1 MLTRPTESLVGEKVA
16 PTFLANTPVETL
28 GLWNLRNVNRTPLL
42 NPRATATIG
51 IQPSTIDDR
60 PTTIPSPMSDRP
72 QRPPHA
78 AQPLPEPTILLTE
91 GWHCLH
97 IYYQVDQSALASL
110 DEAAREVGRHQLIEL
125 LDPEDSKTPERLQ
138 TSVVSGHRAD
148 LGLMLMDS
156 DPLKIDAVTQGIRAS
171 ALGTVL
177 KPTYS
182 FVSITEV
189 SEYVPTVEQ
198 YGERLRLDGTSPDDP
213 AYEAKLNAYK
223 QRLPMMNQ
231 QRLYPDIPPFPVVC
245 FYPMN
250 KIRHPQANWY
260 QLPFSARSQLMAE
273 HATSGIKF
281 AGRVS
286 QLITA
291 STGFD
296 DWEWGVTLWARA
308 PEHIKEIVY
317 TMRFDQASARY
328 AEFGSFYVGY
338 VKTAAEALE
347 HLRV

>member
-1 MLTRPTESLVGEKVA
+1 M
-16 PTFLANTPVETL
+16 
-28 GLWNLRNVNRTPLL
+28 
-42 NPRATATIG
+42 
-51 IQPSTIDDR
+51 
-60 PTTIPSPMSDRP
+60 
-72 QRPPHA
+72 
-78 AQPLPEPTILLTE
+78 TE

-97 IYYQVDQSALASL
+97 LYFRVDPEALARL
-110 DEAAREVGRHQLIEL
+110 DASSRERGKGEL
-125 LDPEDSKTPERLQ
+125 TEILTPEGDAAPARLQ
-138 TSVVSGHRAD
+138 ISCVSGHRAD
-148 LGLMLMDS
+148 LGLMILDP
-156 DPLKIDAVTQGIRAS
+156 DPLKIDGLQQAIRAS
-171 ALGTVL
+171 TLGPALV
-177 KPTYS
+177 PAWS

-198 YGERLRLDGTSPDDP
+198 YSERLRQEGTSPDDP
-213 AYEAKLNAYK
+213 AYQAKVNAYS

-231 QRLYPDIPPFPVVC
+231 QRLYPDFPPFPVTC

-260 QLPFSARSQLMAE
+260 REPFSVRSKLMAE

-296 DWEWGVTLWARA
+296 DWEWGVTLWGRA

-317 TMRFDQASARY
+317 TMRFDQASAQY
-328 AEFGSFYVGY
+328 AEFGPFYIGY
-338 VKTAAEALE
+338 VMEAAEALK
-347 HLRV
+347 HLRI